1 MDASQ
6 LSISIILRI
15 LLKFTISNAH
25 RLLGIKFYLSILI
38 HSEYIYCTKLV
49 LEKLASYVV
58 GQEVLSHVFIHARKF
73 SCVIIMGSII
83 KISMLHKNRGKA
95 YLYMKLLRIWTL
107 NLEKVYKICKL
118 IYVMV
123 TFYFVCTC
131 KWVIVNI
138 SVELH
143 AEYTRLVIS
152 YFLECD

>member
-58 GQEVLSHVFIHARKF
+58 GQEVLFHVFIHARKF

-83 KISMLHKNRGKA
+83 KISMLHKK
-95 YLYMKLLRIWTL
+95 
-107 NLEKVYKICKL
+107 
-118 IYVMV
+118 
-123 TFYFVCTC
+123 
-131 KWVIVNI
+131 
-138 SVELH
+138 
-143 AEYTRLVIS
+143 
-152 YFLECD
+152 

>member
-38 HSEYIYCTKLV
+38 HCQYIYCTKLD

-58 GQEVLSHVFIHARKF
+58 GQEVLFHVFIHARKL

-83 KISMLHKNRGKA
+83 KISMLHKK
-95 YLYMKLLRIWTL
+95 
-107 NLEKVYKICKL
+107 
-118 IYVMV
+118 
-123 TFYFVCTC
+123 
-131 KWVIVNI
+131 
-138 SVELH
+138 
-143 AEYTRLVIS
+143 
-152 YFLECD
+152 